1 MDGDSPCS
9 PHDDGLP
16 KALIRSD
23 IWFSDGNIVL
33 IADSAAFKVHHG
45 QLERHSEV
53 FRDLFSVP
61 QPVDQNLI
69 DGCPSVELH
78 DRPTDLYHLLIAL
91 YDGIYFQKHT
101 ATDFAAI
108 SAVLRLSTKYFIE
121 HLRERCIA
129 RLAIDWPTSLPDW
142 DRRELDGTDSEGRY
156 NPREIFPHPILML
169 KLAHELSLDTF
180 LPSAFYDLSRY
191 GPSKILAGTRGP
203 PPIFYT
209 EGEPEGQIARLSDDH
224 LCTAFLGREAA
235 QLYMHTFLESA
246 LRDRPST
253 SCANMGK
260 LSAVHCVESFYFIH
274 LNVLRSVGGIA
285 CGRDADP
292 LHTLLQAAEMLE
304 RTDFSDGVKTC
315 GLRMCSVCKT
325 EFMDAV
331 KKARLDVWQLIPE
344 WFGLREPRSVEDVN

>member
-1 MDGDSPCS
+1 MHMCQRQ
-9 PHDDGLP
+9 
-16 KALIRSD
+16 ALIRSD
-23 IWFSDGNIVL
+23 IWFADGNIVL

-61 QPVDQNLI
+61 QPVDQKPPARSSF
-69 DGCPSVELH
+69 GF
-78 DRPTDLYHLLIAL
+78 THLLIAL
-91 YDGIYFQKHT
+91 YDGIYFTKHT
-101 ATDFAAI
+101 SADFVAI
-108 SAVLRLSTKYFIE
+108 AAVLRLSTKYFIE

-129 RLAIDWPTSLPDW
+129 RLAIDWPTSLPQW
-142 DRRELDGTDSEGRY
+142 DRRENDGIDSGGRY
-156 NPREIFPHPILML
+156 NPRETLPHPILML
-169 KLAHELSLDTF
+169 KLAYELSLDAF

-203 PPIFYT
+203 PPIFST
-209 EGEPEGQIARLSDDH
+209 EDDH
-224 LCTAFLGREAA
+224 LCATFLGREAA
-235 QLYMHTFLESA
+235 QVYIHTFLESA

-253 SCANMGK
+253 NCTNTGK
-260 LSAVHCVESFYFIH
+260 SSAVYCVESFYFIH

-304 RTDFSDGVKTC
+304 RTDFTDGQKTC
-315 GLRMCSVCKT
+315 GLKMCSVCKN

-331 KKARLDVWQLIPE
+331 RKARLEVWELIPE
-344 WFGLREPRSVEDVN
+344 WFGLRESRSEEDMN

>member
-1 MDGDSPCS
+1 MVV
-9 PHDDGLP
+9 
-16 KALIRSD
+16 
-23 IWFSDGNIVL
+23 VL

-61 QPVDQNLI
+61 QPVDQNLV

-91 YDGIYFQKHT
+91 YDGIYFQEHT
-101 ATDFAAI
+101 ATDFVAI

-129 RLAIDWPTSLPDW
+129 RLAIDWPTSLPAW
-142 DRRELDGTDSEGRY
+142 DRRGTTGQI
-156 NPREIFPHPILML
+156 IFPHPILML
-169 KLAHELSLDTF
+169 KLAYELNLHTF
-180 LPSAFYDLSRY
+180 LPSAFYDLSR
-191 GPSKILAGTRGP
+191 
-203 PPIFYT
+203 
-209 EGEPEGQIARLSDDH
+209 EPEGQLARLSDDH
-224 LCTAFLGREAA
+224 LCATFLGREAA
-235 QLYMHTFLESA
+235 QLYIHTFLESA

-253 SCANMGK
+253 NCANVGK
-260 LSAVHCVESFYFIH
+260 LSAVHCIESFYFIH

-315 GLRMCSVCKT
+315 GLRMCSVCKS
-325 EFMDAV
+325 EFIDTV
-331 KKARLDVWQLIPE
+331 KKARLEVWELIPE
-344 WFGLREPRSVEDVN
+344 WFGLREPKYVEDTN